1 MWVRPWLMECAERET
16 QISVGTTM
24 VNGVCR
30 KGRLKSVWV
39 RPWLME
45 CAERENQI
53 SVGTT
58 MVNGVCRKGDS
69 NQCGYDHG

>member
-1 MWVRPWLMECAERET
+1 M
-16 QISVGTTM
+16 
-24 VNGVCR
+24 
-30 KGRLKSVWV
+30 WV

-58 MVNGVCRKGDS
+58 MINGVCRKGES